1 MTGPQ
6 PNPNRKSLDL
16 DELIAIVVAFSV
28 LGTILWWTLGQKTK
42 TWPGQLS
49 GLGERLER
57 SGREDKGAAVAPGA
71 ISLPSPDLS
80 AAPEPSLPARTPV
93 VVVPPPVVVS
103 PQPLPPSAPA
113 PPTPDPTAAAPAA
126 PATITVPQVGAAAVT
141 FSDVPEGHWA
151 YPFIHALNQ
160 RGMLGGVGDGS
171 FQPDQPVTRA
181 QYAAL
186 LSEVLKGPRQSE
198 ISFSDVQ
205 TNSWEAQPIEAAVR
219 AGFLEGYPDQT
230 FQPADLITKMEVILS
245 LVNGLQLPKPQD
257 PEAALQ
263 ALSDR
268 DQVPEWAR
276 PALGAAAQADVVVNY
291 PDVDRLR
298 PDQPATRAEVAALLY
313 QALQTTGQV
322 PPLESPY
329 IVHAQ

>member
-6 PNPNRKSLDL
+6 PNPNPNHKALDL

-28 LGTILWWTLGQKTK
+28 VGTILWWTLGQRTR
-42 TWPGQLS
+42 TWPGQIG

-57 SGREDKGAAVAPGA
+57 SGRESKATTLAPGA
-71 ISLPSPDLS
+71 VSLPSPDLF
-80 AAPEPSLPARTPV
+80 AAPEPSLPARRPV
-93 VVVPPPVVVS
+93 VVVSPPVVVS

-113 PPTPDPTAAAPAA
+113 PAPTAAAPAA
-126 PATITVPQVGAAAVT
+126 PATITVPQVGAAAVA
-141 FSDVPEGHWA
+141 FSDVPQSHWA

-181 QYAAL
+181 QYATL
-186 LSEVLKGPRQSE
+186 LSEVLKGPRQGE
-198 ISFSDVQ
+198 INFSDVQ
-205 TNSWEAQPIEAAVR
+205 SNSWAAQPIEAAVR
-219 AGFLEGYPDQT
+219 AGFLQGYPDQT

-245 LVNGLQLPKPQD
+245 LVNGLQLSQPQN

-263 ALSDR
+263 AFSDR
-268 DQVPEWAR
+268 DQLPEWAK

-291 PDVDRLR
+291 PDLDRLR

-329 IVHAQ
+329 IVHAP

>member
-6 PNPNRKSLDL
+6 PSPNRKALDL

-28 LGTILWWTLGQKTK
+28 IGTILWWTLGQKTK
-42 TWPGQLS
+42 TWPGQVG

-93 VVVPPPVVVS
+93 VIAPPPVVVS

-113 PPTPDPTAAAPAA
+113 PTTPAPTAAA

-141 FSDVPEGHWA
+141 FSDVPQSHWA
-151 YPFIHALNQ
+151 YPFINALNQ

-171 FQPDQPVTRA
+171 FKPDQPVTRA
-181 QYAAL
+181 QYATL
-186 LSEVLKGPRQSE
+186 LSEVLKGPRQNQ
-198 ISFSDVQ
+198 INFSDVQ
-205 TNSWEAQPIEAAVR
+205 SDSWAAQPIEAAVR

-245 LVNGLQLPKPQD
+245 LVKGLQLSKPQD

-263 ALSDR
+263 TFSDR
-268 DQVPEWAR
+268 DQVPEWAW
-276 PALGAAAQADVVVNY
+276 PALGAAAQADVVVNH

-329 IVHAQ
+329 IVHAPQ

>member
-1 MTGPQ
+1 LVKG
-6 PNPNRKSLDL
+6 
-16 DELIAIVVAFSV
+16 F
-28 LGTILWWTLGQKTK
+28 
-42 TWPGQLS
+42 
-49 GLGERLER
+49 
-57 SGREDKGAAVAPGA
+57 GR
-71 ISLPSPDLS
+71 PS
-80 AAPEPSLPARTPV
+80 V
-93 VVVPPPVVVS
+93 VV
-103 PQPLPPSAPA
+103 
-113 PPTPDPTAAAPAA
+113 
-126 PATITVPQVGAAAVT
+126 
-141 FSDVPEGHWA
+141 
-151 YPFIHALNQ
+151 
-160 RGMLGGVGDGS
+160 VGDGS
-171 FQPDQPVTRA
+171 FKPDQPVTRA
-181 QYAAL
+181 QYATL

-205 TNSWEAQPIEAAVR
+205 ASSWAAQPIEAAVR

-245 LVNGLQLPKPQD
+245 LVNGLQLSKPQD

-263 ALSDR
+263 AFSDR

-329 IVHAQ
+329 IVHAPQ

>member
-1 MTGPQ
+1 M
-6 PNPNRKSLDL
+6 
-16 DELIAIVVAFSV
+16 
-28 LGTILWWTLGQKTK
+28 
-42 TWPGQLS
+42 
-49 GLGERLER
+49 
-57 SGREDKGAAVAPGA
+57 GAAVAPEA
-71 ISLPSPDLS
+71 ASLPTPDLS
-80 AAPEPSLPARTPV
+80 AAPKPSLPARQPAV
-93 VVVPPPVVVS
+93 VAPPAAIAPPPLPSS
-103 PQPLPPSAPA
+103 PAPITPTAPA
-113 PPTPDPTAAAPAA
+113 IA
-126 PATITVPQVGAAAVT
+126 VPKLGASAVI
-141 FSDVPEGHWA
+141 FSDVPQSHWA
-151 YPFIHALNQ
+151 YPFINALNQ

-171 FQPDQPVTRA
+171 FQPDQLVTRA

-198 ISFSDVQ
+198 INFSDVQ
-205 TNSWEAQPIEAAVR
+205 ASSWAAQPIEAAVR

-245 LVNGLQLPKPQD
+245 LVNGLQLSKPQD

-263 ALSDR
+263 AFSDR
-268 DQVPEWAR
+268 DQIPEWAR

-291 PDVDRLR
+291 PDVDQLR

-329 IVHAQ
+329 IVHAPQ

>member
-6 PNPNRKSLDL
+6 PSPNRKSLDL
-16 DELIAIVVAFSV
+16 DELIAIFVAFSV
-28 LGTILWWTLGQKTK
+28 VGTILWWTLGQKTK
-42 TWPGQLS
+42 TWPGQVR

-57 SGREDKGAAVAPGA
+57 SRTAVAPEA
-71 ISLPSPDLS
+71 DSLPAPDLTEPATKPAPSPIASKPAVVAPPTTTTAPLPSP
-80 AAPEPSLPARTPV
+80 APNAST
-93 VVVPPPVVVS
+93 S
-103 PQPLPPSAPA
+103 PA
-113 PPTPDPTAAAPAA
+113 P
-126 PATITVPQVGAAAVT
+126 TIAVPQVGAAAVT
-141 FSDVPEGHWA
+141 FSDVPESHWA
-151 YPFIHALNQ
+151 YPFINALNQ

-181 QYAAL
+181 QYATL

-198 ISFSDVQ
+198 INFSDVQ
-205 TNSWEAQPIEAAVR
+205 ASSWAAQPIEAAVR

-245 LVNGLQLPKPQD
+245 LVNGLQLSKPQD

-263 ALSDR
+263 AFSDR

-329 IVHAQ
+329 IVHAPQ